1 MAKGPPTLFSFRA
14 PKTIGPALL
23 NPLTYSF
30 TMWHFHQMQLFK
42 NMSNITQKAKL
53 ISISSALS
61 TLTSSFFVSLP
72 SRGRFRSNTHTYI
85 ESGSF
90 FLDVSDVNIDHRL
103 LVCVLI
109 GFTVTLQ
116 LQFDWILNFE
126 SQATVMNYYFD

>member
-1 MAKGPPTLFSFRA
+1 
-14 PKTIGPALL
+14 
-23 NPLTYSF
+23 
-30 TMWHFHQMQLFK
+30 MQLFK

-90 FLDVSDVNIDHRL
+90 SLDVSDVNIDHRL

-116 LQFDWILNFE
+116 LQFD
-126 SQATVMNYYFD
+126 